1 MKLIQKIS
9 RVIFSRATIAF
20 LLLAIQIIVIIFA
33 YLFFSEHLL
42 YFFGGFTV
50 VSTIVVI
57 HILNNRQNP
66 AFQIAWIILIFAL
79 PVFGIFMYLWVRSQ
93 LIPKKL
99 KSRLNLL
106 HQKSAAFL
114 PSSEIPSSEIK
125 NPELKGMA
133 SYLSANNRY
142 PLYSNTKVVYFPS
155 GEAFF
160 PDLLKELKKAKK
172 FIFLEFFI
180 IERGKMWNS
189 VLEILKEKQKEGVE
203 VRVLYDGTCSISLL
217 PWDYPETLASYG
229 IACKQYSPLKP
240 FISTYH
246 NNRDHRKIIVIDGK
260 VSYTGGV
267 NLADEYIN
275 EKMRFGYWKD
285 VAIKFIG
292 NATNTFTTLFLEM
305 WNIDTPCTE
314 VFLPY
319 LAKNTTKESGFLI
332 PYGDHPFD
340 QEEVGKNVYLDM
352 IHQAHECVHIMTPYL
367 ILDHEMIT
375 AMKLAAQRGVEVIII
390 MPHIPDKLYA
400 YLLARTYYEELMDAG
415 VKIYEFTEG
424 FVHAKVVVRDHNCA
438 TVGTV
443 NFDYRSFYLHYECG
457 CYLFDH
463 PVIPSIEKDFQAT
476 LQKCQKITIQNC
488 KEYPLWKKAAGK
500 ILRLFAP
507 LM

>member
-33 YLFFSEHLL
+33 YLLFSEHLL

-160 PDLLKELKKAKK
+160 PDLLKSAEKCGILFWKFSKKSKK
-172 FIFLEFFI
+172 
-180 IERGKMWNS
+180 
-189 VLEILKEKQKEGVE
+189 KE
-203 VRVLYDGTCSISLL
+203 
-217 PWDYPETLASYG
+217 
-229 IACKQYSPLKP
+229 
-240 FISTYH
+240 
-246 NNRDHRKIIVIDGK
+246 
-260 VSYTGGV
+260 
-267 NLADEYIN
+267 
-275 EKMRFGYWKD
+275 
-285 VAIKFIG
+285 
-292 NATNTFTTLFLEM
+292 
-305 WNIDTPCTE
+305 
-314 VFLPY
+314 
-319 LAKNTTKESGFLI
+319 
-332 PYGDHPFD
+332 
-340 QEEVGKNVYLDM
+340 
-352 IHQAHECVHIMTPYL
+352 
-367 ILDHEMIT
+367 
-375 AMKLAAQRGVEVIII
+375 
-390 MPHIPDKLYA
+390 
-400 YLLARTYYEELMDAG
+400 
-415 VKIYEFTEG
+415 
-424 FVHAKVVVRDHNCA
+424 
-438 TVGTV
+438 
-443 NFDYRSFYLHYECG
+443 
-457 CYLFDH
+457 
-463 PVIPSIEKDFQAT
+463 
-476 LQKCQKITIQNC
+476 
-488 KEYPLWKKAAGK
+488 
-500 ILRLFAP
+500 
-507 LM
+507 